1 VPPAR
6 RRLRAQVRT
15 PPGVGAVG
23 DGPRD
28 GQTPDPTGTPTTQ
41 PNPRLDTASAHKDWA
56 PTRTTARTRRVL
68 GSARA
73 LTHPDHV
80 TVQQTNLASV
90 RSVPRALS

>member
-41 PNPRLDTASAHKDWA
+41 PNPQPGHGIRSQGLA
-56 PTRTTARTRRVL
+56 PTRTMTK
-68 GSARA
+68 
-73 LTHPDHV
+73 D
-80 TVQQTNLASV
+80 
-90 RSVPRALS
+90 